1 MSWKIRWISKNAIE
15 SITSRIDQAEEI
27 ICELEERTIEIIQ
40 SEENKEK
47 RMKKNEESLFALLDS
62 IQINN
67 VLIIGISEVEESESG
82 MKRIFKEIM
91 A

>member
-1 MSWKIRWISKNAIE
+1 
-15 SITSRIDQAEEI
+15 
-27 ICELEERTIEIIQ
+27 
-40 SEENKEK
+40 
-47 RMKKNEESLFALLDS
+47 MKKNEESLFALLDS